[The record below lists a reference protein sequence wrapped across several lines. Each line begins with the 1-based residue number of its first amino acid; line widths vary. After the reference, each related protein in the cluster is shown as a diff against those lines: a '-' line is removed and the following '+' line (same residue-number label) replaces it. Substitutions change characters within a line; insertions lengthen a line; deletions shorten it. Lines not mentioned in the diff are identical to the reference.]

1 MPLIRAIRVL
11 NAMEAGTLSGS
22 ALDTLFSDAVRWA
35 EFNTLLTMPG
45 QVRRILAASTTRA
58 ALASSAVAGAQIVK
72 SSTARST
79 LLSDSSFFSE
89 LFAGSVAAS
98 GIVADSEAFG
108 IVLSQ
113 VSLRMG
119 MFNSD
124 TMLGAIASTPAA
136 LTAARASSAYAV
148 VSQNM
153 SGNTNTAIAGLNAAG
168 SYVLLGVGKNSGGTM
183 GLTVVNTRRS
193 GSTRPNFVNS
203 FSAAAVDATSQTVV
217 TPLVAPFNATPGP
230 TTTTWYFGMLRCDA

>member
-45 QVRRILAASTTRA
+45 QVRRILAASTTRS
-58 ALASSAVAGAQIVK
+58 ALASSGVAGAQIVK

-79 LLSDSSFFSE
+79 LLSDSSFLNE
-89 LFAGSVAAS
+89 LFAGSGAAS
-98 GIVADSEAFG
+98 GIVADADAFG

-113 VSLRMG
+113 VSMRMA

-124 TMLGAIASTPAA
+124 VMLGSIASTPAA

-148 VSQNM
+148 VSQ
-153 SGNTNTAIAGLNAAG
+153 SLTANTNGAISGLNAAG
-168 SYVLLGVGKNSGGTM
+168 SYVLLGVSKAHTFTM
-183 GLTVVNTRRS
+183 GLAVVNTRRS
-193 GSTRPNFVNS
+193 GSTRPNSVGNFGT
-203 FSAAAVDATSQTVV
+203 AANDATSQTVV
-217 TPLVAPFNATPGP
+217 TPLVAPFNATPGGV
-230 TTTTWYFGMLRCDA
+230 TTTWYFGVLRCDA